1 MKILKKESKNIKTV
15 INYDIVE
22 NSKNFDVLY
31 LIDATGSM
39 SSYITAAKEE
49 TKNIASQLKNIY
61 PDMKFKY
68 GYIFYRDPIDSKSDI
83 HEIIDLTDDIN
94 SLSEKIG
101 KIEAMG
107 GGDLPE
113 DWVGAYKLANEK
125 INWRNGNKVIIHLT
139 DAGAHGKL
147 FTPNDNYPEEEK
159 KLIDE
164 IEKCAKKKINIFG
177 YIIQEPSR
185 NTFEEL
191 AKIFRKKGGSFEIFD
206 FNLSNNNNINTN
218 LFSSSIIK
226 PKNEVPERNPKTP
239 KEKPS
244 ESEAFPEPQNMIN
257 RNFNNN
263 SLMAI
268 NNVISA
274 IKSKK
279 AKTTYARNYKSKK
292 KRKIITNPKIGIS
305 NRAIRRLARRGGVK
319 RISELI
325 YEETKSIL
333 KSYLEKVLKDAI
345 IYTEHAKRKTVTSLD
360 VIYALKKQGKSL
372 YGYGI

>member
-1 MKILKKESKNIKTV
+1 MEISKKESHKIKKV
-15 INYDIVE
+15 INYDIFE
-22 NSKNFDVLY
+22 NSRNFDVLY

-39 SSYITAAKEE
+39 ASHITAAKEE
-49 TKNIASQLKNIY
+49 TKNIANQLKNIY

-68 GYIFYRDPIDSKSDI
+68 GYVFYRDPIDSLGDI

-101 KIEAMG
+101 KIEAKG
-107 GGDLPE
+107 GGDEPE

-147 FTPNDNYPEEEK
+147 FTLGDNYPEEEK

-177 YIIQEPSR
+177 YIIQEPAR

-191 AKIFRKKGGSFEIFD
+191 AKIFRNKGDSFEIFD
-206 FNLSNNNNINTN
+206 LIYLIVIILKLILFFFLSNK
-218 LFSSSIIK
+218 IK
-226 PKNEVPERNPKTP
+226 EWSNKEGRR
-239 KEKPS
+239 KEKKKHSKPDV
-244 ESEAFPEPQNMIN
+244 FPEEPQNRIN

-268 NNVISA
+268 NNVINV
-274 IKSKK
+274 INSKK
-279 AKTTYARNYKSKK
+279 AKTTYVHHYKAKKK
-292 KRKIITNPKIGIS
+292 KRTIKKLKVLIS
-305 NRAIRRLARRGGVK
+305 NPAIRRLARGGDVK
-319 RISELI
+319 RIS
-325 YEETKSIL
+325 
-333 KSYLEKVLKDAI
+333 
-345 IYTEHAKRKTVTSLD
+345 
-360 VIYALKKQGKSL
+360 
-372 YGYGI
+372 

>member
-1 MKILKKESKNIKTV
+1 MEISKKESHKIKKV
-15 INYDIVE
+15 INYDIFE

-39 SSYITAAKEE
+39 ASYITAAKEE
-49 TKNIASQLKNIY
+49 TKNIANQLKNIY

-68 GYIFYRDPIDSKSDI
+68 GYVFYRDPIDSLGDI

-101 KIEAMG
+101 KIEAKG
-107 GGDLPE
+107 GGDEPE

-147 FTPNDNYPEEEK
+147 FTLGDNYPEEEK

-177 YIIQEPSR
+177 YIIQEPAR

-191 AKIFRKKGGSFEIFD
+191 AKIFRNKGDSFEIFD
-206 FNLSNNNNINTN
+206 LIYLIVIILKLILFFFLSNK
-218 LFSSSIIK
+218 IK
-226 PKNEVPERNPKTP
+226 EWSNKEGRR
-239 KEKPS
+239 KEKKKHSKPDV
-244 ESEAFPEPQNMIN
+244 FPEEPQNRIN

-268 NNVISA
+268 NNIINA
-274 IKSKK
+274 INSKK
-279 AKTTYARNYKSKK
+279 AKTTYVHHYKAKKK
-292 KRKIITNPKIGIS
+292 KRIIKKLKVLIS
-305 NRAIRRLARRGGVK
+305 NPAIRRLARGGDVK
-319 RISELI
+319 RIS
-325 YEETKSIL
+325 
-333 KSYLEKVLKDAI
+333 
-345 IYTEHAKRKTVTSLD
+345 
-360 VIYALKKQGKSL
+360 
-372 YGYGI
+372 